1 VPGIAED
8 ADAVVSGT
16 PVMLYELLVCGDTRA
31 AEISG
36 DAEVVAELIRALAP
50 TQPVATPASAG

>member
-1 VPGIAED
+1 VPGLAGD

-16 PVMLYELLVCGDTRA
+16 PVMLYELLVLGDTSA

-36 DAEVVAELIRALAP
+36 DPEVVEELIRALAP
-50 TQPVATPASAG
+50 TQPLAAPTA